1 MEALPRTKAQIR
13 TLPPTIYDI
22 AKAANVGIG
31 TVSRV
36 LNNHPSVSHETRAG
50 VLKVANRLNWH
61 PHPYARGLAKQ
72 RTNSI
77 LVVVPFFSTYFFVE
91 VLRGVQSKL
100 REMDYDLILYGM
112 NDPRHVEEL
121 LKRNSLRVRV
131 DGVLFLSMPLPAA
144 FIDEYHRLKIPI
156 VAVDTHR
163 NNVDSLYAE
172 NVKGAHT
179 ATNHLLSLGHRRI
192 GLLGASLR
200 SQPARERVDGYR
212 RALEEQG
219 VEIDPNL
226 IKTGGASPV
235 DGFSR
240 ECGYEVMKQF
250 IDLGSRRPTAIVVTS
265 DIQAS
270 GALLA
275 MEEAGLRCPDD
286 IALVGYD
293 DIELASHLGLTTM
306 RQPMF
311 EMGALAVGMLAER
324 LGGSSAPPI
333 QMPFVPQLIV
343 RETCGAEAEHR
354 WSHSQLEP
362 AI

>member
-1 MEALPRTKAQIR
+1 MEALPRPITQVR

-22 AKAANVGIG
+22 AKAAQVGIG

-36 LNNHPSVSHETRAG
+36 LNNHPSVSNETRAR
-50 VLKVANRLNWH
+50 VLKVANNLNWH

-77 LVVVPFFSTYFFVE
+77 LAIVPFFSTYFFVE

-100 REMDYDLILYGM
+100 REMDYDLILFGM

-131 DGVLFLSMPLPAA
+131 DGVLFLSMPLPDA

-156 VAVDTHR
+156 VAVDTYR
-163 NNVDSLYAE
+163 NNVDSLYVE
-172 NVKGAHT
+172 NVKGART
-179 ATNHLLSLGHRRI
+179 ATKHLLSLGHRRI

-212 RALEEQG
+212 QALEEQG

-226 IKTGGASPV
+226 IKTSGTSPV

-240 ECGYEVMKQF
+240 ECGYELMKEF
-250 IDLGSRRPTAIVVTS
+250 IHLGSRRPTAIFVTS

-270 GALLA
+270 GGLWA
-275 MEEAGLRCPDD
+275 MEEAGIRCPED
-286 IALVGYD
+286 IALVGFD
-293 DIELASHLGLTTM
+293 DIELATHLRLTTM

-311 EMGALAVGMLAER
+311 EMGALAVGKLTER
-324 LGGSSAPPI
+324 LDGLNTPPI
-333 QMPFVPQLIV
+333 QIPFVPQLIV
-343 RETCGAEAEHR
+343 RETCGTKAEHR
-354 WSHSQLEP
+354 WSQKHLEP
-362 AI
+362 AN